1 MYTLQTNGNTLE
13 VDETPTVDHHFRKQT
28 YFFSGSWASFQDSW
42 DPPNMGKSRS
52 QVRGNSICGTQISKN
67 FPPGASV
74 TSLDHAVRI
83 AAPHSF
89 FSAPFPT
96 HFLTCILPII
106 TNMTSRARLYFKI
119 FFYINIYLSN
129 LAIFFSQGF

>member
-52 QVRGNSICGTQISKN
+52 QVRGNGISGT
-67 FPPGASV
+67 
-74 TSLDHAVRI
+74 
-83 AAPHSF
+83 
-89 FSAPFPT
+89 
-96 HFLTCILPII
+96 
-106 TNMTSRARLYFKI
+106 
-119 FFYINIYLSN
+119 
-129 LAIFFSQGF
+129 